1 MRFGILCISFL
12 FIRSEEM
19 NDFVSTLEQVLNTL
33 LKAGKN
39 SDQGFFKRLQQ

>member
-19 NDFVSTLEQVLNTL
+19 NDFVSTLEQVL
-33 LKAGKN
+33 KYIVK
-39 SDQGFFKRLQQ
+39 SRQK